1 VWSSI
6 NRTLIE
12 DYLVK
17 EMKALMG
24 ELAKKV
30 RKDKQGREALR
41 RFLSTSEEE
50 MDIQLSNGKRYR
62 VSRHN
67 PEEQNSQPA

>member
-1 VWSSI
+1 MV
-6 NRTLIE
+6 
-12 DYLVK
+12 
-17 EMKALMG
+17 MKALMG

-41 RFLSTSEEE
+41 RFLSAHEEE
-50 MDIQLSNGKRYR
+50 MDIQLSNGERYR
-62 VSRHN
+62 VSRRN